1 MRGTMLRVQSDG
13 SGSGLF
19 AVLRVLREW
28 RRVAKLNRRP
38 VIRAEVAR
46 ERYEPLVERLAGEL
60 GVEFGVV
67 WRPAETQPGTGRR
80 RVFETTRWVTDGPLS
95 GFPDWLERLDATVRR
110 VVDVV
115 DRVMPAG
122 VFEGPPPGLPPEVA
136 RRLAS
141 EGTTEGRFG
150 GPDGEVEEEEFSGFF
165 MTWRERDRVG
175 GDVRLTFGDDQTVLW
190 AIASVKHA

>member
-1 MRGTMLRVQSDG
+1 MLRMKSDG
-13 SGSGLF
+13 SYGFVEGLRM
-19 AVLRVLREW
+19 LRDL

-60 GVEFGVV
+60 GAEFGLV
-67 WRPAETQPGTGRR
+67 WRPAESQPGRRRR
-80 RVFETTRWVTDGPLS
+80 RVFETTRWVTDRPLS
-95 GFPDWLERLDATVRR
+95 GFPDWQGRLDATVQR

-115 DRVMPAG
+115 DLVVPD
-122 VFEGPPPGLPPEVA
+122 VFEAAPPEMPPEVA
-136 RRLAS
+136 RRLAA
-141 EGTTEGRFG
+141 EGTAEGGFG
-150 GPDGEVEEEEFSGFF
+150 GSDGEVEEEELAGFF

-190 AIASVKHA
+190 AIASVKPA